1 MAAAS
6 RFAGDNRLQVRFRLR
21 QNGFGSRTLSARRNG
36 YMKTLTFA
44 IATAVAAASAGLASL
59 ASTPVA
65 MNQADCPYGWYW
77 DDYRQNCL
85 PPGLPKDP
93 PNGCLTGSG
102 THANGTICIN

>member
-1 MAAAS
+1 
-6 RFAGDNRLQVRFRLR
+6 
-21 QNGFGSRTLSARRNG
+21 
-36 YMKTLTFA
+36 MKTLKFA
-44 IATAVAAASAGLASL
+44 LAAAVAAASAGIGSL
-59 ASTPVA
+59 ATTPVA

-93 PNGCLTGSG
+93 PSGCLTGSG